1 MLRIEWKTGRWS
13 SVVTPKG
20 NGRKKK
26 RILTNAI
33 HTTEKPSSVN
43 HVSTHDLPADVTV
56 LTDLVTGCSDVG
68 CGKTP
73 NMLAAAWNIQL
84 TESYAAAISCPVWF
98 RVVFPLLKLWEWL
111 LLAAFSSGRQA
122 LQKNE
127 NQKKNLRNTDERVF
141 CAQFDHTFC

>member
-1 MLRIEWKTGRWS
+1 M
-13 SVVTPKG
+13 VTPKG

-43 HVSTHDLPADVTV
+43 HVSTHDLPAGVTV

-73 NMLAAAWNIQL
+73 NMLAAA
-84 TESYAAAISCPVWF
+84 
-98 RVVFPLLKLWEWL
+98 
-111 LLAAFSSGRQA
+111 
-122 LQKNE
+122 
-127 NQKKNLRNTDERVF
+127 
-141 CAQFDHTFC
+141 